1 MMKKPMLNAIQK
13 VKMAME
19 KKPKMAMKKKP
30 KMAMPKK
37 PKFNAKLKAAA
48 KSGKLDNNPKFK
60 AAVEKAKMSMKKKP
74 KMAMKKVAKGD
85 MTMPKMSMK
94 KKPKMAMKKK
104 PMLSKKKTV
113 KKLTKASKKMD
124 QALVARLAGNLKKAK
139 RKGKAAVRKG
149 VKGGAISVADAKVM
163 KKGIKN
169 LKA

>member
-1 MMKKPMLNAIQK
+1 
-13 VKMAME
+13 
-19 KKPKMAMKKKP
+19 
-30 KMAMPKK
+30 
-37 PKFNAKLKAAA
+37 
-48 KSGKLDNNPKFK
+48 
-60 AAVEKAKMSMKKKP
+60 MKKKP

-94 KKPKMAMKKK
+94 KKPKMSMKKK

-124 QALVARLAGNLKKAK
+124 QALVARLTGNLKKAK

-149 VKGGAISVADAKVM
+149 VKGGAISVSDAKVM

>member
-13 VKMAME
+13 VKMAMK

-37 PKFNAKLKAAA
+37 PKFNSKLKAAA
-48 KSGKLDNNPKFK
+48 KSGKLDKNPKFK
-60 AAVEKAKMSMKKKP
+60 AAVEKA
-74 KMAMKKVAKGD
+74 
-85 MTMPKMSMK
+85 KMSMK

-124 QALVARLAGNLKKAK
+124 QALVARLTGNLKKAK

-169 LKA
+169 LKG